1 MDYDNLS
8 KEADELLVA
17 IEHTLA
23 YCKAYFEP
31 MARNLSR
38 RHKRGEPLDLELAI
52 RGFMHGVNG
61 AAKTY
66 RQEHGSMTTPWHK
79 MFPVSDR
86 KAVAER
92 LASYAIT
99 EIKLNGGWS

>member
-1 MDYDNLS
+1 MDYDGLS
-8 KEADELLVA
+8 AEAKELLLC
-17 IEHTLA
+17 IEHDHA
-23 YCKAYFEP
+23 YYKAYFEP

-38 RHKRGEPLDLELAI
+38 RHKRGERLDLMLAI
-52 RGFMHGVNG
+52 RGFMYGVNG

-86 KAVAER
+86 RAVAER